1 MQPTT
6 KDRVLEYIR
15 VVFEGEVINFKSNP
29 NPQTF
34 EQLKFVAEDYLI
46 LSQTRK
52 NPEQLL
58 TTTYEEF

>member
-6 KDRVLEYIR
+6 KDRVLDYIR

-29 NPQTF
+29 TPQTF

-46 LSQTRK
+46 ISAARK
-52 NPEQLL
+52 VPTFEE
-58 TTTYEEF
+58 EEF